1 MQVRTY
7 VGADLIITIEVILP
21 KMEDSMANEILN
33 IIGQNYTFEQ
43 YSNSTVFINKYSSI
57 YEVEAFIQEIVLGL
71 KTYKRKK
78 AYIDIH
84 LDRIIDTYKGEI

>member
-7 VGADLIITIEVILP
+7 VGHDLVITIEVALP
-21 KMEDSMANEILN
+21 KMDDLMANEIMN
-33 IIGQNYTFEQ
+33 IIERDYVFEQ
-43 YSNSTVFINKYSSI
+43 YSNSTVFINKYGSI
-57 YEVEAFIQEIVLGL
+57 YEVEAFIQEIILGL

>member
-7 VGADLIITIEVILP
+7 VGQDLIITIEVILP
-21 KMEDSMANEILN
+21 KMDDLMANEILN
-33 IIGQNYTFEQ
+33 IIGQNYMFEQ
-43 YSNSTVFINKYSSI
+43 YNNNTVFINKFGSI

-78 AYIDIH
+78 SYIDAH
-84 LDRIIDTYKGEI
+84 LQRIVNQYMEEV

>member
-21 KMEDSMANEILN
+21 KMDDLMANEILN
-33 IIGQNYTFEQ
+33 IINQDYLFEQ
-43 YSNSTVFINKYSSI
+43 YSNGTVFINKYGSI

-71 KTYKRKK
+71 KTYRRKK
-78 AYIDIH
+78 DYIDIH
-84 LDRIIDTYKGEI
+84 LNRIIETYKGEI